1 MPETAPAGGGAGPAR
16 LRAVAEAIEREFP
29 LAARQT
35 LLRLFDLDPD
45 QLQAQWQV
53 EAERLVQA
61 RGAFPVGLT
70 GVRPRLRLLRPEAGA
85 AAREVAALSLPD
97 DAASLGGVARF
108 LAAGGPG
115 VFYQAELGLA
125 SPEGGW
131 VLLARS
137 NLASLPPAP
146 RLNLPPGRERGPGA
160 WDRRMGPAPAVR
172 PESPR
177 IRIPDA
183 GPAVPPTPAPTL
195 ARTPELTPQPDLAPS
210 PSPIPTPELTL
221 DPTLAAMGLPLHPV
235 FPQPVSAASRPAAS
249 AWASRSPVWP
259 RQGEGLKAIP
269 LVIVRDQGSPP
280 DRRQGPPGATP
291 PADPTPFGPPA
302 AVCPG
307 GEGALPCFSA
317 FDPRGTRSSLGAR
330 SSQVPTSPGP
340 ALGADGLPDPAGSGA
355 HLWRLEYSQD
365 PESPVRLMPLESRPS
380 GPDPA

>member
-53 EAERLVQA
+53 EAEHLVQA

-146 RLNLPPGRERGPGA
+146 RLNLPPGRGRGPGA
-160 WDRRMGPAPAVR
+160 WDRRMGPAPAIR

-177 IRIPDA
+177 NRIPDA
-183 GPAVPPTPAPTL
+183 GPAVPPTPTPAPTL
-195 ARTPELTPQPDLAPS
+195 ARTPGLTPQPDLAPS
-210 PSPIPTPELTL
+210 PSPQLTL
-221 DPTLAAMGLPLHPV
+221 DPTLATMGLPLHPV
-235 FPQPVSAASRPAAS
+235 FPQPGSAASRPAAS
-249 AWASRSPVWP
+249 AWARQSPVWP

-291 PADPTPFGPPA
+291 PADPTPVAAPA

-307 GEGALPCFSA
+307 GEGALPCCSA
-317 FDPRGTRSSLGAR
+317 FDPRGTRSSFGAR

-340 ALGADGLPDPAGSGA
+340 ALGADGLLDPAGSGA

>member
-29 LAARQT
+29 LAVRQT

-53 EAERLVQA
+53 EPERLVQA

-146 RLNLPPGRERGPGA
+146 RLNLPPGRGKGPGA
-160 WDRRMGPAPAVR
+160 WDRRMAPAPA
-172 PESPR
+172 
-177 IRIPDA
+177 IL
-183 GPAVPPTPAPTL
+183 PTP
-195 ARTPELTPQPDLAPS
+195 D
-210 PSPIPTPELTL
+210 PIQ
-221 DPTLAAMGLPLHPV
+221 DPTLAATGLPLSPV
-235 FPQPVSAASRPAAS
+235 FPQPVVAASRPAAS
-249 AWASRSPVWP
+249 AWASQSPVWP
-259 RQGEGLKAIP
+259 IQGEGLKAIP

-280 DRRQGPPGATP
+280 DRRQRDPGARP
-291 PADPTPFGPPA
+291 PSDPPPVA
-302 AVCPG
+302 APAVCPG
-307 GEGALPCFSA
+307 GEGALSCCSA

-340 ALGADGLPDPAGSGA
+340 VLGADGLPDAVRSGA

-365 PESPVRLMPLESRPS
+365 PESPVRLVPLESRPS